1 MRAVMVPKEGH
12 HWLNERVGY
21 IPTPEM
27 TCIAVISDDNEIMGM
42 TGLDDWTNSAV
53 QAHIRIE
60 DPRCTRLLL
69 RTSFG
74 YCFMHQRNVVIGIT
88 PSDLPRAVKFMKGIG
103 FKELCRIKDGNSLGV
118 DTIISEVRAETCK
131 WAKPVPVDEEQAA

>member
-1 MRAVMVPKEGH
+1 MRAAFVPKEGH
-12 HWLNERVGY
+12 AWLNDRVGY
-21 IPTPEM
+21 IPTSEM
-27 TCIAVISDDNEIMGM
+27 VCIAVLNKDNVIMGM
-42 TGLDDWTNSAV
+42 TGLDDWTDSAV

-74 YCFMHQRNVVIGIT
+74 YCFQNQRNVVIGIT
-88 PSDLPRAVKFMKGIG
+88 PGDIPRAVKFMKGIG

-131 WAKPVPVDEEQAA
+131 WAKPVPIEKEEAA